1 MTRRTIVGGGAVAL
15 TFLALVCIPRH
26 LPSSA
31 SIHPLVPANFHA
43 RLDQQEL
50 TLRGSLPDPQ
60 TRDRILQQAHSLYD
74 QAEVRIVDQ
83 LTVDGRISPATWL
96 TPLPS
101 ILHVLGQMDGR
112 GSVMIDGRSLVISGH
127 VDTDEAK
134 RTILREVSSLTATG
148 LELEDHILGSHSPAA
163 HPSLQAKLNELLS
176 RHQIEFESNKATL
189 TPQGLSALNR
199 LIPLLQQAPQTS
211 IEIAGHTDRFGAPDY
226 NKELSRRRAE
236 AVRKYFIMRGL
247 THHFTIV
254 GYGATKPLSTETT
267 KTALRRNR
275 RIELR
280 VHEKRTT
287 L

>member
-1 MTRRTIVGGGAVAL
+1 MRRRAIVGGGAFAL
-15 TFLALVCIPRH
+15 TFLTLVCIPRH

-31 SIHPLVPANFHA
+31 STPPLVPANFHA

-50 TLRGSLPDPQ
+50 TLRGSLPDTE

-74 QAEVRIVDQ
+74 QAEIRIVDE
-83 LTVDGRISPATWL
+83 LTVDGRISPETWL

-101 ILHVLGQMDGR
+101 ILPALGQMDGR
-112 GSVMIDGRSLVISGH
+112 GSVMIDGRSLVLSGQVH
-127 VDTDEAK
+127 SEQAK
-134 RTILREVSSLTATG
+134 ENILRNVSSLTATG
-148 LELEDHILGSHSPAA
+148 LELEDHILAVPSSTPR
-163 HPSLQAKLNELLS
+163 PSLQAKLNELLS

-189 TPQGLSALNR
+189 TSQGLSALNR
-199 LIPLLQQAPQTS
+199 LIPLLRQAPQTS

-226 NKELSRRRAE
+226 NRELSRLRAE
-236 AVRKYFIMRGL
+236 TVRKYFITRGL
-247 THHFTIV
+247 THHFTTV

-267 KTALRRNR
+267 QIALRRNR

-280 VHEKRTT
+280 VREKGT